1 MRLGLSSGL
10 STGGFVGSVSP
21 IDPATL
27 NPYLYFRA
35 DPAAGGSITTVG
47 GSVSEWTQVT
57 TSGGNQ
63 IDRTL
68 GQTVANQ
75 QPQHDNTDKH
85 ITFDASDDDLDFTS
99 SGSISAITQA
109 GIYFSATKRGV
120 WVQENKST
128 SIQTVDALGPA
139 AGFYQTEDVYAIV
152 LLPNTL
158 TDAQIEGV
166 VLWLLENTN
175 AQKTTHT
182 LLDNYRRSQTVAL
195 RHFSAGIDTSNVNH
209 FNSTWNSNSNITS
222 FPKIDTSSGISFHS
236 AWKNCSSLTSFP
248 LLDTSSAISL
258 ASAWYNC
265 SSLTSFP
272 EIDCSSATDMGGTW
286 RECDGLTSFPAL
298 DCSSTTNFT
307 LTWYNCRSLV
317 SIGAIDTSSGTTFNS
332 TWRNCQSLTSFP
344 SIDTS
349 SGTYFGLAWYNCRSI
364 TSFPALDV
372 SSGTSFQYAWGE
384 MRSLTAFPTLD
395 VSNGTNFAFTWYRC
409 ESLTSFPS
417 LNINKGRSFI
427 YAWNLCTSLTD
438 FPANFFDSW
447 NPTSITTGVFDLCW
461 DRCDALTATSV
472 ENILVSIAASG
483 KHGTDDGSSSG
494 TALADATI
502 DIDYNASTGSLSAAT
517 NTAINTLISRG
528 WSVKING
535 VLTVPSLLALS
546 PAAAYSLRSFDSS
559 ADPNVVNVRRSSDN
573 ATQDFKASENTDGT
587 LATWVGSGNDGFIA
601 TWYDQS
607 GNTVNATQTVA
618 AEQPKIVSS
627 GTVVLENS
635 KPAID
640 FDGSSSELIMGSTV
654 LNSTDTRNYSAVFTT
669 SDDQGVVVGGHN
681 GGFANTY
688 GNALYINDSKIK
700 AKALNNGSGILL
712 DSGVTVSGT
721 YLATAEIISGNA
733 ALYVNGVEKAT
744 STQAPFNWLYSNLIG
759 ASQYGSRYL
768 DGTIQEIVIY
778 DTDQSDNRTPIENN
792 INTHYSIY

>member
-10 STGGFVGSVSP
+10 SHRGFVGGVSP

-35 DPAAGGSITTVG
+35 DTAAGGSITTVG
-47 GSVSEWTQVT
+47 GAVSSWSQVT

-63 IDRTL
+63 INRTL

-120 WVQENKST
+120 WVQENSST
-128 SIQTVDALGPA
+128 SIQTVDALGPSQ
-139 AGFYQTEDVYAIV
+139 GFFQGEDVYAIA

-166 VLWLLENTN
+166 VLWLLQNTN
-175 AQKTTHT
+175 AEKATATN
-182 LLDNYRRSQTVAL
+182 LSNYRRSQTAAL
-195 RHFSAGIDTSNVNH
+195 RHFAAGIDTSNVTS
-209 FNSTWNSNSNITS
+209 FFTAWLGNSNLTS
-222 FPKIDTSSGISFHS
+222 FPEIDTSSGTNFHS

-248 LLDTSSAISL
+248 LLDTSSATSL
-258 ASAWYNC
+258 AAAWYSC

-272 EIDCSSATDMGGTW
+272 EIDSSSATDVNSAW
-286 RECDGLTSFPAL
+286 RGCTTLTSFPAL
-298 DCSSTTNFT
+298 DCSSATNFT
-307 LTWYNCRSLV
+307 LTWYNCNSLT
-317 SIGAIDTSSGTTFNS
+317 SFPSIDTSSGTTFNS
-332 TWRNCQSLTSFP
+332 TWRDCHSLTSFP

-349 SGTYFGLAWYNCRSI
+349 SGTYFGLAWYNCNSV

-395 VSNGTNFAFTWYRC
+395 VSNGTNFTFTWYRC

-417 LNINKGRSFI
+417 LNINKGRNFSS
-427 YAWNLCTSLTD
+427 AWQLCTSLTD
-438 FPANFFDSW
+438 FPANVFDSW
-447 NPTSITTGVFDLCW
+447 NPTSITTGVFNLCW
-461 DRCDALTATSV
+461 DQCNALTATSV
-472 ENILVSIAASG
+472 ENILVSLAASG

-528 WSVKING
+528 WSVTING
-535 VLTVPSLLALS
+535 VLTIPNLLLLS

-559 ADPNVVNVRRSSDN
+559 ADPNVVNVRRSSDS
-573 ATQDFKASENTDGT
+573 ATQDFKASEITDGT
-587 LATWVGSGNDGFIA
+587 LATWVGSGNDGHVT

-607 GNTVNATQTVA
+607 GNSRDATQTSA
-618 AEQPKIVSS
+618 ASQPKIVSS
-627 GTVVLENS
+627 GTVVTENS
-635 KPAID
+635 KPAVDMNIGGSTSSRLVPPASFRAANINNYSLFTAQKPSGTNGSFGVRVGD
-640 FDGSSSELIMGSTV
+640 APDNRGYLPYNSGGTNYASYGDTLTAISLGSPPTDSQLLSFIAGSTQGNAQAFLDGSSQGSVSLQDHAQLGTV
-654 LNSTDTRNYSAVFTT
+654 ALG
-669 SDDQGVVVGGHN
+669 QGGNTGTMQEVVMFHN
-681 GGFANTY
+681 
-688 GNALYINDSKIK
+688 
-700 AKALNNGSGILL
+700 
-712 DSGVTVSGT
+712 
-721 YLATAEIISGNA
+721 
-733 ALYVNGVEKAT
+733 
-744 STQAPFNWLYSNLIG
+744 
-759 ASQYGSRYL
+759 
-768 DGTIQEIVIY
+768 
-778 DTDQSDNRTPIENN
+778 DQSANRTPIENN